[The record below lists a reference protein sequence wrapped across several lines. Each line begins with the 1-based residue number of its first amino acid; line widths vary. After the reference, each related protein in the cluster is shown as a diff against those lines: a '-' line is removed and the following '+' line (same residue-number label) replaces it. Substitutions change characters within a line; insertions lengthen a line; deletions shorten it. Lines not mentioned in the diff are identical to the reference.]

1 MCISF
6 SILLTVGIIAFLLV
20 LFLLGK
26 YRRTPSKIR
35 LVVVI
40 MILLMALAIIIDP
53 ITFVIS
59 RIVGQT
65 IAQGNYI
72 INLQGGFSFAL
83 IALSNILL
91 GYFIHEVFYEK
102 LPRTFVY
109 VIAICEIPLIIILP
123 VFAFLNMDLTLPLTA
138 QLLISLIIYFGE
150 FSAAYH
156 LQKRLSA
163 EHTNKADVRGI
174 QAIGF
179 SGILL
184 TLTLICFIGQQYS
197 PRLGVADSLGCSLF
211 IPFGWI
217 CAGLSTFFISIGY
230 FMPEWLKRRYSA

>member
-1 MCISF
+1 MLPYSSCHVISF
-6 SILLTVGIIAFLLV
+6 SISLTVGIIAFLLV

-102 LPRTFVY
+102 SPRTFVY

-174 QAIGF
+174 QSYWLLRDPIDFNFNMFYWAAIF
-179 SGILL
+179 SSAGSRIHW
-184 TLTLICFIGQQYS
+184 
-197 PRLGVADSLGCSLF
+197 GVLFLFPLDGYVLAYLRFSSL
-211 IPFGWI
+211 
-217 CAGLSTFFISIGY
+217 
-230 FMPEWLKRRYSA
+230 